1 MLEPKKEEVHDR
13 KTQLKES
20 KEALT
25 NELNEITTNK
35 VSFSSFNIINTLGS
49 GAFGKVFLAKLVS
62 NGKLYALK
70 ALKKKNLILQKQLKY
85 AIV

>member
-1 MLEPKKEEVHDR
+1 
-13 KTQLKES
+13 
-20 KEALT
+20 LT
-25 NELNEITTNK
+25 KELNEITTNK

>member
-1 MLEPKKEEVHDR
+1 
-13 KTQLKES
+13 
-20 KEALT
+20 
-25 NELNEITTNK
+25 
-35 VSFSSFNIINTLGS
+35 LGS
-49 GAFGKVFLAKLVS
+49 GAFGKVFLAKLIS